1 MTWSRQKVQ
10 HKKWFC
16 GIFWRFLTFHTYRD
30 NKSSSQCYKTRFT
43 ERIKCGDFDP
53 IFGALKFPTV
63 RLASP
68 CILYIFVKVQTLLI
82 VQLKKQNNV
91 FYSIGFSNHLPRNIQ
106 VPRCTKMLEMVSY
119 LWSSF
124 HTNSAMPKTK
134 IFCRV
139 YFF

>member
-1 MTWSRQKVQ
+1 MTWSRQKVR

-16 GIFWRFLTFHTYRD
+16 GIFDVFWLSILIVTTNQVANAIKHV
-30 NKSSSQCYKTRFT
+30 
-43 ERIKCGDFDP
+43 KCGDFDP

-82 VQLKKQNNV
+82 VQIKIQNNV